1 MEISGSQPCLRGCR
15 IPAAP
20 RNASLSCACGP
31 LRAWR
36 ARASACS
43 VGRVCNFPNQSVSP
57 AFSEIAEAAAELAST
72 PLTWDSSVFVSQRPA
87 AVALTCATGNL
98 PLPGLKLSLPTHAPW
113 LGFRFLGMGVEFVV
127 VVRLNFSIT
136 YRG

>member
-1 MEISGSQPCLRGCR
+1 MKISREVSRVCVVVAF
-15 IPAAP
+15 PAAP
-20 RNASLSCACGP
+20 RSASLSCACGP

-87 AVALTCATGNL
+87 AVALTAAAL
-98 PLPGLKLSLPTHAPW
+98 ALRHRKFAPS
-113 LGFRFLGMGVEFVV
+113 RTETAIADTCP
-127 VVRLNFSIT
+127 VVRV
-136 YRG
+136 